1 MKKNK
6 FISPLNIHH
15 HKKSTMKSRTS
26 FSYFLLASKTSL
38 LRLFSKILPV
48 IFSVIYRSFLP
59 LIIIA
64 IIMFKPI
71 NSSAWEGIDYENK
84 TSIDIP
90 VGNLVREGYIIQFYE
105 TKSDNFRTAKVVF
118 IQSVSMGTEIE
129 IFDLDSKKTR
139 FFIMR
144 N

>member
-1 MKKNK
+1 
-6 FISPLNIHH
+6 
-15 HKKSTMKSRTS
+15 
-26 FSYFLLASKTSL
+26 
-38 LRLFSKILPV
+38 
-48 IFSVIYRSFLP
+48 
-59 LIIIA
+59 
-64 IIMFKPI
+64 MFKPI
-71 NSSAWEGIDYENK
+71 NSLAWEGIDYENK

>member
-1 MKKNK
+1 
-6 FISPLNIHH
+6 
-15 HKKSTMKSRTS
+15 MKSRTS
-26 FSYFLLASKTSL
+26 FGYFLLASKASL
-38 LRLFSKILPV
+38 LRLFSKILPEIFTLIFPV
-48 IFSVIYRSFLP
+48 IFPVIYRSFLQ
-59 LIIIA
+59 LIIIG

-71 NSSAWEGIDYENK
+71 NSMAWEGIDYENK

-105 TKSDNFRTAKVVF
+105 TKSDNFRTAKVEF

>member
-1 MKKNK
+1 
-6 FISPLNIHH
+6 
-15 HKKSTMKSRTS
+15 MKSRTS
-26 FSYFLLASKTSL
+26 FGYFLLASKTSL

-48 IFSVIYRSFLP
+48 IFTLIFPVIFPAIYRSFLQ
-59 LIIIA
+59 LIIIG

-71 NSSAWEGIDYENK
+71 NSMAWEGFDYENK

-118 IQSVSMGTEIE
+118 IQSVAMGTEIE

>member
-1 MKKNK
+1 
-6 FISPLNIHH
+6 
-15 HKKSTMKSRTS
+15 
-26 FSYFLLASKTSL
+26 
-38 LRLFSKILPV
+38 
-48 IFSVIYRSFLP
+48 
-59 LIIIA
+59 
-64 IIMFKPI
+64 MFKPI

>member
-1 MKKNK
+1 
-6 FISPLNIHH
+6 
-15 HKKSTMKSRTS
+15 MKSRS
-26 FSYFLLASKTSL
+26 FFSHFLLASKTSL

-48 IFSVIYRSFLP
+48 IFLVIYRSFLP
-59 LIIIA
+59 LIIFGF
-64 IIMFKPI
+64 IMFKPI
-71 NSSAWEGIDYENK
+71 NSLAWEGFDYENK